1 MVSKQH
7 LTINGKNKLIKLR
20 NDIRNLVLNKQSGYI
35 NKITLPQLIGFI
47 EGDVSFSTSILAVRC
62 KFENTSV

>member
-1 MVSKQH
+1 LPIFDFFKLNSSKILFYNIFKDAVKIMVSKQH

-35 NKITLPQLIGFI
+35 NKITLP
-47 EGDVSFSTSILAVRC
+47 
-62 KFENTSV
+62 